1 MRMDALR
8 TAWNE
13 LPLVTMDGML
23 GGRVPVIIAPHPDD
37 ESMGCGGLIA
47 QLCAAGTPPHVV
59 ILTDGCLSH
68 PNSRTHPPEKLRQM
82 REDEARDALHI
93 LGLPH
98 GYTWFLGHADHE
110 MPSVGPA
117 FQFAAR
123 RIAGIC
129 ENQGCNLVISTWKHD
144 PHPDHLAA
152 ATLAEHVAVRGELPL
167 LSYPISGWAL
177 PDDAQVDEAE
187 TQGYRLDISGQID
200 LKQKAIMTHATQ
212 YGDLIQDCQGHR
224 GEVMD
229 LILAT
234 MRRPVET
241 FLISLSA

>member
-8 TAWNE
+8 KAWNE
-13 LPLVTMDGML
+13 LPLVSLEEML
-23 GGRVPVIIAPHPDD
+23 RGRVPLIIAPHPDD
-37 ESMGCGGLIA
+37 ETLGCGGLIA

-68 PNSRTHPPEKLRQM
+68 PNSVTHPPEKLRHM
-82 REDEARDALHI
+82 REEEAREALHV

-110 MPSVGPA
+110 MPSAGPA
-117 FQFAAR
+117 YQFAAR

-129 ENQGCNLVISTWKHD
+129 ESHGCNLIIAPWQHD
-144 PHPDHLAA
+144 PHTDHVAG
-152 ATLAEHVAVRGELPL
+152 ATLAEHVAVREGLPL

-177 PDDAQVDEAE
+177 PDETEVDELPAH
-187 TQGYRLDISGQID
+187 GYRLDIAEQID
-200 LKQKAIMTHATQ
+200 LKQQAIMTHQSQ
-212 YGDLIQDCQGHR
+212 YGDVIHDCR
-224 GEVMD
+224 GNASPEMDVVM
-229 LILAT
+229 AV

-241 FLISLSA
+241 YLAS